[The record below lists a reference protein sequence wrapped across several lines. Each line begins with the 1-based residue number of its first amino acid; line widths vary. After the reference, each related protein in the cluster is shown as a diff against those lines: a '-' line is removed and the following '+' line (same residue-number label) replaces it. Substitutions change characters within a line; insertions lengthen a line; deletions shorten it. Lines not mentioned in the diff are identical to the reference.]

1 MVVGADEIMNGKLTT
16 KTGACSPHGK
26 SGQGVCL
33 WHKAIRCRVEKTLF
47 ALAVLSHCH
56 HGVLDISVTTKEKA
70 LAKSHRI
77 RMDDVDAA
85 VDIVV
90 LGHSVGDCLEGK

>member
-1 MVVGADEIMNGKLTT
+1 MSLFTSWQKRPGRLSPAQNHQVQSGEDI
-16 KTGACSPHGK
+16 ACLCCSR
-26 SGQGVCL
+26 SLSSWCSRY
-33 WHKAIRCRVEKTLF
+33 IR
-47 ALAVLSHCH
+47 
-56 HGVLDISVTTKEKA
+56 VTTKEKA